1 MPLYKKKIGYVAG
14 TEARKAEA
22 QVYGDNKKI
31 SDDAKNRKY
40 VGEKIKKLIKEGMS
54 EEKIV
59 EEILKD
65 KVMERFEYLKSI
77 NPDTSVFVRNWVEDA
92 IKKKNKREKQER
104 ER

>member
-1 MPLYKKKIGYVAG
+1 MPPYKKKSQYIPGNKVAG
-14 TEARKAEA
+14 AAI

-65 KVMERFEYLKSI
+65 NIMEEFKYLQNI
-77 NPDTSVFVRNWVEDA
+77 NPDIRICVTRWVEDA
-92 IKKKNKREKQER
+92 IKRNNKREER

>member
-14 TEARKAEA
+14 TEVRKAEA

-54 EEKIV
+54 EEKI
-59 EEILKD
+59 I
-65 KVMERFEYLKSI
+65 
-77 NPDTSVFVRNWVEDA
+77 
-92 IKKKNKREKQER
+92 
-104 ER
+104 

>member
-1 MPLYKKKIGYVAG
+1 MPLYKKKIKYVAE
-14 TEARKAEA
+14 TEIRKAAA
-22 QVYGDNKKI
+22 QAYGDRKEI

-40 VGEKIKKLIKEGMS
+40 ILEKIRKLVREDVDK
-54 EEKIV
+54 EKIV

-65 KVMERFEYLKSI
+65 RVMEKFEYLKSI